1 MALICL
7 RSFAF
12 LTKESAKKST
22 AFLIPKR
29 RSFLSF
35 SVKEGAETLTP
46 GRFIPLCSFNLPP
59 LIILQV
65 TVSLVLD
72 KTFSSM
78 SPSSISIL
86 SPFFTSF
93 DKFLYVV
100 ETISASNPVFRKK
113 DWGAI
118 YCAIYLK
125 NQRRQ
130 MLIWCCLKCDALTQ
144 LRNSC
149 INRKAFTNW
158 VCVKH
163 IILLTR
169 GARMR
174 LFWLNI

>member
-22 AFLIPKR
+22 VFLIPKR

-100 ETISASNPVFRKK
+100 ETISASPGTCFEVIRIVLFFFRRTGFQFFKVPV
-113 DWGAI
+113 
-118 YCAIYLK
+118 
-125 NQRRQ
+125 
-130 MLIWCCLKCDALTQ
+130 LIL
-144 LRNSC
+144 
-149 INRKAFTNW
+149 
-158 VCVKH
+158 
-163 IILLTR
+163 
-169 GARMR
+169 GP
-174 LFWLNI
+174 